1 MVAGTS
7 GATPGSGAADG
18 EDGDRLKLLQAPRK
32 IVSAATTP
40 RLAIVRAIGELSM
53 LSPEQIPGRSRPAAN
68 RKNAVGAMTSRKLR
82 RCSDLVSEASY
93 IGLTKALTTFA

>member
-1 MVAGTS
+1 
-7 GATPGSGAADG
+7 
-18 EDGDRLKLLQAPRK
+18 
-32 IVSAATTP
+32 
-40 RLAIVRAIGELSM
+40 M
-53 LSPEQIPGRSRPAAN
+53 LSPEQIPGRSRAAAN